1 MSTWLTEKEYRQSG
15 ALSVGM
21 SVNVAFLDEIKS
33 DFDFRS
39 TLNRTYADV
48 NQQPDLSPREI
59 SERLGDLRDQL
70 ETYFAMEEFYG
81 YFRQDTIDNPA
92 ISNKAK
98 AITHE
103 HETLYLQLS
112 AVIDLAEQIVYHE
125 CSEDTDLSTVRRAF
139 DDFCKDLARHEQDE
153 MQLMMQLCNEDLGGG
168 D

>member
-15 ALSVGM
+15 AQAVGM

-39 TLNRTYADV
+39 TLNRTYAQV

-59 SERLGDLRDQL
+59 SEQLGDLRDHL

-81 YFRQDTIDNPA
+81 YFRQETIDNPA
-92 ISNKAK
+92 VSNKAK
-98 AITHE
+98 AITSE

-112 AVIDLAEQIVYHE
+112 SVIDLAEQIVYRE
-125 CSEDTDLSTVRRAF
+125 CSQDIGLSTVRRYF
-139 DDFCKDLARHEQDE
+139 EDFCKALASHEQAE